1 MDTRP
6 PNWWFLGSW
15 VLLVLVVSAGFFLQ
29 AQTIND
35 LEDTQEAL
43 RQNIA
48 RQAEFV
54 RDLRSGLCD
63 LMLTI
68 AEEIEEPTGINLT
81 QEIRHSF
88 ELVGIDCR
96 VPVNP

>member
-1 MDTRP
+1 VDQRP
-6 PNWWFLGSW
+6 PNPWFIGSW
-15 VLLVLVVSAGFFLQ
+15 VLLVLVVSVGFFLQ
-29 AQTIND
+29 AQTIQD
-35 LEDTQEAL
+35 LEDTQAAL
-43 RQNIA
+43 RSNIE

-68 AEEIEEPTGINLT
+68 AEEIKEPTGIDLT

-96 VPVNP
+96 VTVEP